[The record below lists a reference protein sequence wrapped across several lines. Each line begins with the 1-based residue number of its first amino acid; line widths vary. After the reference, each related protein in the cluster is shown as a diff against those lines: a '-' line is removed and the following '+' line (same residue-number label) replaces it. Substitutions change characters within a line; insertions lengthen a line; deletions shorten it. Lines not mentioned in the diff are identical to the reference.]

1 MRDFVSYFNW
11 RDELSIIL
19 GLLNIYGV
27 TLYIICRGFLATP
40 HGNLIY
46 GYTKCGFLG
55 FVFVSFFFGVC
66 VGEVIAVLVQR
77 FFLLLNLPS

>member
-27 TLYIICRGFLATP
+27 TLYIICRGFLAMP

-46 GYTKCGFLG
+46 GYAKCGFLG
-55 FVFVSFFFGVC
+55 FVFVSFFLVC
-66 VGEVIAVLVQR
+66 VWER
-77 FFLLLNLPS
+77 LLLFLFRDSFYS